1 MEKKEEFLIEIRDAL
16 ARGYCTK
23 ENEKKVLD
31 FDLIYA
37 MGNEIEVLISQE
49 LDKAR
54 EEGRREVYKAIVF
67 DENIPHDITTFVA
80 ANLWKNMRDKAKEEL
95 SKLKDNK

>member
-54 EEGRREVYKAIVF
+54 EEGREEGINAVLFPKF
-67 DENIPHDITTFVA
+67 
-80 ANLWKNMRDKAKEEL
+80 KRDKNGTLKREGWVDT
-95 SKLKDNK
+95 SKLEDK

>member
-54 EEGRREVYKAIVF
+54 EEGRRELQ
-67 DENIPHDITTFVA
+67 
-80 ANLWKNMRDKAKEEL
+80 NLRRTV
-95 SKLKDNK
+95 

>member
-54 EEGRREVYKAIVF
+54 EGQFTQQELKRIEELLGFMLSDYPSSF
-67 DENIPHDITTFVA
+67 
-80 ANLWKNMRDKAKEEL
+80 WKPEDKSIEKKL